1 MKVKRCGIS
10 KKRSPLNLIREG
22 VREAMQ
28 NKRRVGLRLLRRC
41 AGASVAKFIRRAER
55 AKPSA
60 EARRNMRRAY
70 RTCRAHLRIAHLF
83 CLPNAAQNALSRVK
97 ILRLAAA
104 WMRIIKSR
112 AAPKSTPCRIQKL
125 RAAIIRLC
133 DARRAMFRARADSAS
148 KRYRNMRR
156 AMLR

>member
-1 MKVKRCGIS
+1 ML
-10 KKRSPLNLIREG
+10 LNLS
-22 VREAMQ
+22 
-28 NKRRVGLRLLRRC
+28 
-41 AGASVAKFIRRAER
+41 GARRAER

-83 CLPNAAQNALSRVK
+83 CLPNAVQNALSSVK

-104 WMRIIKSR
+104 RMRIIKSR
-112 AAPKSTPCRIQKL
+112 AALKFYSLPHTEATRRKK
-125 RAAIIRLC
+125 RLC
-133 DARRAMFRARADSAS
+133 DARQVMFRVRADSAS

-156 AMLR
+156 TMLR